1 MNELLF
7 SSCYPFY
14 NIAHRDKHNL
24 ADIMLNKGTTQCN
37 TSET

>member
-7 SSCYPFY
+7 NSCYRFY

-24 ADIMLNKGTTQCN
+24 SNVMLNKGTTQCN
-37 TSET
+37 TYR